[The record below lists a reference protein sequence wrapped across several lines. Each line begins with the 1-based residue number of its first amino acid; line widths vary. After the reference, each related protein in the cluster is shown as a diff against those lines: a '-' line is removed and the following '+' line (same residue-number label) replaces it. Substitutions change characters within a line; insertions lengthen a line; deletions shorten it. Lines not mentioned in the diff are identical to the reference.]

1 MTVTKN
7 ADGTF
12 SVQFLAARE
21 LEVLVGVL
29 GLTRGDYLT
38 AEASSVGYPVFEQLQ
53 KALEADGRSTN
64 PFGLNVANPEHPEMV
79 ELAIQTIEL
88 MTGKEFDIGA
98 LDTVSGIGSDQTVA
112 NTAPQREA
120 LNG

>member
-53 KALEADGRSTN
+53 KALKADGRSTN
-64 PFGLNVANPEHPEMV
+64 PFGLNVANPENPEMV

>member
-53 KALEADGRSTN
+53 KAIEADGRSTN
-64 PFGLNVANPEHPEMV
+64 PFGLNVVNPENPEMV

-88 MTGKEFDIGA
+88 LTGKEFDIGA
-98 LDTVSGIGSDQTVA
+98 LDAIEGT
-112 NTAPQREA
+112 TAPQREA